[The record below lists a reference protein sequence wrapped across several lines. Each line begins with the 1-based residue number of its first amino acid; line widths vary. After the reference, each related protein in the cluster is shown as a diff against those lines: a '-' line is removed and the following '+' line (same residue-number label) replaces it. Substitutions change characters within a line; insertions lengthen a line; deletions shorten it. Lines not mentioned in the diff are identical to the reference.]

1 MNSDFPKYGTDEWEG
16 LPEFVKILN
25 TYEEGFDDF
34 TVCKRLKF
42 SKSHFDQRFER
53 EEDFKKVI
61 EFGRTLERAWWM
73 EQGREG
79 LWDKNFVSSV
89 YSLHMKNRFGW
100 AEKAETKAS
109 DFVRLEEMSKE
120 QVLEAISKMQ
130 PAIQS
135 QLENRPL
142 KAVKI

>member
-1 MNSDFPKYGTDEWEG
+1 
-16 LPEFVKILN
+16 
-25 TYEEGFDDF
+25 
-34 TVCKRLKF
+34 
-42 SKSHFDQRFER
+42 
-53 EEDFKKVI
+53 
-61 EFGRTLERAWWM
+61 M

-142 KAVKI
+142 KAVKM